1 MTSPLNQP
9 RPDTDVYLDGQMTS
23 AERAVFE
30 QRLAADPQAAAD
42 LARQKQVDAALADL
56 FEPGEPPALDFDA
69 AEAPLAMPKPSR
81 AAPNRLR
88 LIGIAAAV
96 LLVAAGAWALFANFG
111 KAAGIQARAVYAR
124 LVDNN
129 FTPEEVCTD
138 PDKFESYMQGRTG
151 QGLLL
156 GSSGTSVQLVGW
168 AYAQDPKGGRVII
181 LMVHDRGKPV
191 IVFIDPIN
199 QQHPIA
205 HPDPSSGLNT
215 FERTIDRLILHEITP
230 HAEPGVIQ
238 HLYNPKTQSDP
249 GKADP
254 KKAEPALPAADPK

>member
-1 MTSPLNQP
+1 MTSPQPQP
-9 RPDTDVYLDGQMTS
+9 RPDTDVYLDGQMTG
-23 AERAVFE
+23 AERAAFE

-42 LARQKQVDAALADL
+42 LARQRRVDAALADL
-56 FEPGEPPALDFDA
+56 FDPGEPPALDFDA
-69 AEAPLAMPKPSR
+69 ADAPIAMPKPS
-81 AAPNRLR
+81 APGVNRRLR
-88 LIGIAAAV
+88 LVGLAAAV
-96 LLVAAGAWALFANFG
+96 LLVAAGAWLIFANFG
-111 KAAGIQARAVYAR
+111 KSVGIQARQVYAR

-129 FTPEEVCTD
+129 FAPEEVCTD

-168 AYAQDPKGGRVII
+168 AYAQDPGPKGGRVII

-205 HPDPSSGLNT
+205 HPKPGSGLNT

-238 HLYNPKTQSDP
+238 HLYNPKTQTDP
-249 GKADP
+249 GQPAPVPPTADP
-254 KKAEPALPAADPK
+254 K